1 MSEKQ
6 ENKMGTKP
14 VVPLIIGM
22 SLPAIL
28 SMTVS
33 ALYNVVDSY
42 FVAGYSTDAFTALSI
57 AFPLQMI
64 MVAIG
69 VGTGVGINSLV
80 SRRLGEGKKEEAE
93 QAARNGIFLA
103 VCSWFLM
110 LLIGA
115 FFSRP
120 FFEMTTSDTAVV
132 NYGIVYIRICMM
144 ASLGAFMQMII
155 EKTLQATG
163 NMILPM
169 CSQLIG
175 CILNIIL
182 DPILIYGYFGA
193 PRMGIAGAALAT
205 VIGQWIGMFFCI
217 YAFFVRQKLIHVS
230 FRGFRPDIRIIK
242 NIYQV
247 GVPSIVMQSITS
259 FMVTLMNLILIQFGK
274 PAVNVL
280 GIYFKLQSFIFMPV
294 FGLNQGLM
302 PVLGYN
308 FGARL
313 KNRMK
318 QALATGMIGAGALM
332 AFGTVIFHVF
342 PNQLIQIF
350 SPDEATVAI
359 GVPAL
364 RIISLCFVPAAI
376 GITSS
381 TLFQAMGMGVRSL
394 IVSLVRQLIFL
405 LPSAFILARLGGEHY
420 VWYSF
425 VIGEVFSL
433 ILCICFLLDANRR
446 VIRNL

>member
-1 MSEKQ
+1 MSEVR

-14 VVPLIIGM
+14 VVPLIVGM

-33 ALYNVVDSY
+33 ALYNIVDSY
-42 FVAGYSTDAFTALSI
+42 FVAGYSSDAFTALSI

-80 SRRLGEGKKEEAE
+80 SRRLGEGKKQEAE
-93 QAARNGIFLA
+93 KAAQNGIFLA
-103 VCSWFLM
+103 ICSWVLM
-110 LLIGA
+110 FMIGA

-120 FFEMTTSDTAVV
+120 FFEMTTSDVSV
-132 NYGIVYIRICMM
+132 INYGIIYIRICMM
-144 ASLGAFMQMII
+144 ASIGSFMQMII

-175 CILNIIL
+175 CVLNIIL

-205 VIGQWIGMFFCI
+205 VIGQWVGMFFCI
-217 YAFFVRQKLIHVS
+217 YAFFVRQKVIHVS
-230 FRGFRPDIRIIK
+230 FRGFRPNKRIIK
-242 NIYQV
+242 DIYQV
-247 GVPSIVMQSITS
+247 GVPSIIMQSITS
-259 FMVTLMNLILIQFGK
+259 VMVTFMNMILIQFGK

-280 GIYFKLQSFIFMPV
+280 GIYFKLQSFVFMPV

-313 KNRMK
+313 KERMK
-318 QALATGMIGAGALM
+318 QALATGMIGAIILM
-332 AFGTVIFHVF
+332 GLGTIIFHVF

-350 SPDEATVAI
+350 SPDETTVAI

-381 TLFQAMGMGVRSL
+381 TLFQAMGMGIRSL
-394 IVSLVRQLIFL
+394 ILSLVRQLVFL
-405 LPSAFILARLGGEHY
+405 LPSAYILARIGGEHY
-420 VWYSF
+420 VWFSF
-425 VIGEVFSL
+425 LIGEVFSL
-433 ILCICFLLDANRR
+433 LLCICFLLNANRK
-446 VIRNL
+446 VIKNL

>member
-1 MSEKQ
+1 MSERA

-14 VVPLIIGM
+14 VVPLIVGM

-33 ALYNVVDSY
+33 ALYNIIDSY
-42 FVAGYSTDAFTALSI
+42 FVAGYSNDAFTALSI

-80 SRRLGEGKKEEAE
+80 SRRLGEGNQKEAE
-93 QAARNGIFLA
+93 KAAENGLFLA
-103 VCSWFLM
+103 VCSWLLM
-110 LLIGA
+110 AFTGA
-115 FFSRP
+115 FLSRP
-120 FFEMTTSDTAVV
+120 FFEMTTSDAAVV
-132 NYGIVYIRICMM
+132 SYGVIYIRICMIL
-144 ASLGAFMQMII
+144 SIGSFIQMII

-182 DPILIYGYFGA
+182 DPVLIYGYFGA

-205 VIGQWIGMFFCI
+205 VIGQWMGMFFCI
-217 YAFFVRQKLIHVS
+217 FAFFIKQKVIHVS
-230 FRGFRPDIRIIK
+230 FRNFRPSLRIIK
-242 NIYQV
+242 DIYQV

-259 FMVTLMNLILIQFGK
+259 IMVTLMNMILIQFGK
-274 PAVNVL
+274 AAVNVL
-280 GIYFKLQSFIFMPV
+280 GIYFKLQSFVFMPV

-313 KNRMK
+313 KKRMK
-318 QALATGMIGAGALM
+318 QALATGMTGAVILM
-332 AFGTVIFHVF
+332 TVGLIIFQIF
-342 PNQLIQIF
+342 PAQLIQIF
-350 SPDEATVAI
+350 SPDEATMAI

-364 RIISLCFVPAAI
+364 RIISLSFIPAAI
-376 GITSS
+376 GISGS
-381 TLFQAMGMGVRSL
+381 TLFQAMGMGIRSL
-394 IVSLVRQLIFL
+394 IMSLVRQLIFL
-405 LPSAFILARLGGEHY
+405 LPSAYVLAKLGGEHY
-420 VWYSF
+420 IWYSF
-425 VIGEVFSL
+425 LIGEVFSL
-433 ILCICFLLDANRR
+433 ILCIYFLLDANRK